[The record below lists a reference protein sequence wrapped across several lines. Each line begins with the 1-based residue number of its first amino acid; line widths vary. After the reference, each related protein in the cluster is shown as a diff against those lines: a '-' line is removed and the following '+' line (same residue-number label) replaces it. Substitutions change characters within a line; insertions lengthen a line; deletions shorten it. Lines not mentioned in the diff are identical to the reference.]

1 MEKYFDLLRKNPLFA
16 GIDRESLRSLM
27 GCLSAKTEVF
37 AKGDPVFMEGDRAG
51 LIGFI
56 LEGSVQIVRDDYYGN
71 RSLLMIAETGEV
83 FGEAYA
89 CAGLEKMPVSGYA
102 VQETKIL
109 WLACRKMLTVCTNA
123 CGFHNTLV
131 QNLLQVVA
139 QKNLILSR
147 KIQFM
152 SRKTT
157 QEKLMAYLYDQA
169 KQKGTSEFTIPLDR
183 QGLADF
189 LGVERSA
196 MSAELSKLRAMG
208 ILESKGSQFHL
219 LKEKLPEQENLKNA
233 VCIPK

>member
-1 MEKYFDLLRKNPLFA
+1 MEKYFDLLLQNPLFA
-16 GIDRESLRSLM
+16 GIDLEGLRSLL
-27 GCLSAKTEVF
+27 GCLAAKTESF

-51 LIGFI
+51 LIGFV
-56 LEGSVQIVRDDYYGN
+56 LTGSVQIVRDDYYGN

-89 CAGLEKMPVSGYA
+89 CAGLDAMPVSGYA
-102 VQETKIL
+102 AQDCKIL

-123 CGFHNTLV
+123 CIFHNALV

-157 QEKLMAYLYDQA
+157 REKLMAYLLDQA
-169 KQKGTSEFTIPLDR
+169 KQKGASEFTIPLDR

-208 ILESKGSQFHL
+208 VLESKGSWFCL
-219 LKEKLPEQENLKNA
+219 LKEQLYAGENA
-233 VCIPK
+233 